1 MFIDG
6 RQVPDG
12 TTIDT
17 DLAIIGAGAAGITIA
32 RELIGSNISIALI
45 ESGGLDFEPDTQAL
59 YDGES
64 VGVPYPLDTSR
75 LRYFGGSTNHWGG
88 WCRPMQPIDFEERDW
103 VPHSGWPIT
112 YDELVPFYERANKV
126 AQVGPF
132 RFNDADWW
140 SDGGKY
146 HPLPLPG
153 GDVVTRWFEYSPPTR
168 FGQVYRKAIESA
180 PNIKTYLN
188 SNVTEIVPDETAKT
202 IDHLKVATLT
212 GVKFTVR
219 PKRVILATGG
229 IENARMLLLSNSVQK
244 SGLGNGRDV
253 VGRYFMEHPHIGQPV
268 QILITDPAFVT
279 PYYKT
284 YTKLGGAQ
292 IRGVFMFT
300 DEYLRR
306 TRRLGTVITFSE
318 WKLIRS
324 DGVSDGRPETEED
337 AALEPDLLQLLHS
350 TTVKPADGPVLGMRY
365 ASGCATEQTPN
376 PLSRVMLS
384 SDEKDALDLPRTKLD
399 WRLNLEDRTNLHEN
413 LETLARAF
421 GEWGNG
427 TVRIMFK
434 DKPKW
439 DEAEG
444 WGNHHMGTTR
454 MASDPRKG
462 VVDADCK
469 VHGIDNLYI
478 AGSSVFTTSATINP
492 TLTILALAMRLSDH
506 VKQQF
511 VEGA

>member
-12 TTIDT
+12 TIIET
-17 DLAIIGAGAAGITIA
+17 DVAIIGAGAAGITIA
-32 RELIGSNISIALI
+32 RELSGSNITVALI
-45 ESGGLDFEPDTQAL
+45 ESGGLEFEPETQAL
-59 YDGES
+59 YGGET
-64 VGVPYPLDTSR
+64 VGVPYALDTSR

-88 WCRPMQPIDFEERDW
+88 WCRPMQPIDFEERNW
-103 VPHSGWPIT
+103 VAHSGWPIT
-112 YDELVPFYERANKV
+112 YDELVPFYERANQV

-146 HPLPLPG
+146 APLPLPG
-153 GDVVTRWFEYSPPTR
+153 GEVVTRWFEYSPPTR

-180 PNIKTYLN
+180 PNIKTYLH

-202 IDHLKVATLT
+202 IDHLKVATLS
-212 GVKFTVR
+212 GVKFQVR
-219 PKRVILATGG
+219 PKLVILATGG
-229 IENARMLLLSNSVQK
+229 IENARMLLVSNSVEK
-244 SGLGNGRDV
+244 KGLGNAHDV

-284 YTKLGGAQ
+284 YTKLNGAQ
-292 IRGVFMFT
+292 IRGVFMFS

-318 WKLIRS
+318 WKLIRT
-324 DGVSDGRPETEED
+324 DAVPDPEKPEEPD
-337 AALEPDLLQLLHS
+337 AELEPDLLQLLHS
-350 TTVKPADGPVLGMRY
+350 TTAKPAAGPVLGMRY
-365 ASGCATEQTPN
+365 ASGCATEQTPD
-376 PLSRVMLS
+376 PASRVLLS
-384 SDEKDALDLPRTKLD
+384 QEKDALGLQRTKLD
-399 WRLNLEDRTNLHEN
+399 WRLNVKDRTNLRQN
-413 LETLARAF
+413 LEALARAF
-421 GEWGNG
+421 GQWGNG

-434 DKPKW
+434 DKPNW

-454 MASDPRKG
+454 MSSDPRKG

-478 AGSSVFTTSATINP
+478 AGSSTFTTSSTVNP
-492 TLTILALAMRLSDH
+492 TLTILALAMKLSDH
-506 VKQQF
+506 VKQKF
-511 VEGA
+511 VQGA

>member
-12 TTIDT
+12 TIIDT
-17 DLAIIGAGAAGITIA
+17 DIAIIGAGAAGITIA
-32 RELIGSNISIALI
+32 RELIGTDISVALI
-45 ESGGLDFEPDTQAL
+45 ESGGLDFEPETQEL

-64 VGVPYPLDTSR
+64 VGVPYELGSSR

-88 WCRPMQPIDFEERDW
+88 WCRPMQPIDFEERSW

-112 YDELVPFYERANKV
+112 YDELVPFYERANVV

-132 RFNDADWW
+132 RFNDTDWW
-140 SDGGKY
+140 SNGGQY
-146 HPLPLPG
+146 APLPLPG
-153 GDVVTRWFEYSPPTR
+153 GDVETRWFEYSPPTR
-168 FGQVYRKAIESA
+168 FGHVYRKAIEKA
-180 PNIKTYLN
+180 PNIKTYLH
-188 SNVTEIVPDETAKT
+188 SNVAEIVPDETART
-202 IDHLKVATLT
+202 IDHLKVMTLS
-212 GVKFTVR
+212 GVKFTIR
-219 PKRVILATGG
+219 PKLVILATGG
-229 IENARMLLLSNSVQK
+229 IENARMLLMSNSVQK
-244 SGLGNGRDV
+244 VGLGNGRDV

-268 QILITDPAFVT
+268 QILLTDPAVVA

-284 YTKLGGAQ
+284 YTKLNGAQ
-292 IRGVFMFT
+292 IRAVFMFT
-300 DEYLRR
+300 DDYLRR

-324 DGVSDGRPETEED
+324 DASPDEKPDQPGAE
-337 AALEPDLLQLLHS
+337 LEPDLLQMLHS
-350 TTVKPADGPVLGMRY
+350 TTAKPADGPLLGMRY
-365 ASGCATEQTPN
+365 GSGCATEQTPN
-376 PLSRVMLS
+376 PLSRVTLS
-384 SDEKDALDLPRTKLD
+384 KEKDPLGLPRTRLD
-399 WRLNLEDRTNLHEN
+399 WRLNIEDRTNLRQN

-421 GEWGNG
+421 GQWGNG

-434 DKPKW
+434 DKPDW

-454 MASDPRKG
+454 MANDPRKG

-469 VHGIDNLYI
+469 VHGIDNLYV

-506 VKQQF
+506 VKQKF
-511 VEGA
+511 VGGA

>member
-32 RELIGSNISIALI
+32 RELIGSDISITLI
-45 ESGGLDFEPDTQAL
+45 ESGGLDFEPETQAL
-59 YDGES
+59 YEGES
-64 VGVPYPLDTSR
+64 VGVPYTLDTSR

-88 WCRPMQPIDFEERDW
+88 WCRPMQPIDFEERSW

-112 YDELVPFYERANKV
+112 YDDLVPFYERANGV

-140 SDGGKY
+140 SDGGKNQV
-146 HPLPLPG
+146 LPLPG
-153 GDVVTRWFEYSPPTR
+153 GEVTTRWFEYSPPTR
-168 FGQVYRKAIESA
+168 FGQVYRKAIEKA
-180 PNIKTYLN
+180 PNIRTYLH
-188 SNVTEIVPDETAKT
+188 SNVTEIVANETATK
-202 IDHLKVATLT
+202 IDHLKVATLS
-212 GVKFTVR
+212 GAKFQIR
-219 PKRVILATGG
+219 AKRVILATGG

-244 SGLGNGRDV
+244 AGLGNGRDV
-253 VGRYFMEHPHIGQPV
+253 VGRYFMEHPHIDKPAE
-268 QILITDPAFVT
+268 ILLTNPEVVA

-284 YTKLGGAQ
+284 YTKLNGAQ

-300 DEYLRR
+300 DEYLRKSK
-306 TRRLGTVITFSE
+306 RLGTVMTFYESQ
-318 WKLIRS
+318 LIRA
-324 DGVSDGRPETEED
+324 DDAYDED
-337 AALEPDLLQLLHS
+337 ATAKQRDLEPDLLQLMHS
-350 TTVKPADGPVLGMRY
+350 TTARPATGPVLGMRY
-365 ASGCATEQTPN
+365 GTGCATEQTPN
-376 PLSRVMLS
+376 PQSRIMLS
-384 SDEKDALDLPRTKLD
+384 HEKDPLGLNRTKID
-399 WRLNLEDRTNLHEN
+399 WRLNLEDRTNLRHN
-413 LETLARAF
+413 LEALARAF
-421 GEWGNG
+421 GQWGNG
-427 TVRIMFK
+427 TVRILFK
-434 DKPKW
+434 DKPDW
-439 DEAEG
+439 NEAEG

-469 VHGIDNLYI
+469 VHGIDNLYV

-511 VEGA
+511 VSGA